1 MTSTAITSAGAAT
14 SEGGQE
20 LQSRTDVSPEE
31 LMREAG
37 PSCG

>member
-1 MTSTAITSAGAAT
+1 MTTIVESAGAAT

-20 LQSRTDVSPEE
+20 LQSRREISQKA

-37 PSCG
+37 AL